1 MSRTTSNSGKDW
13 RGPVLGSPITSVLLS
28 AVVLVTAT
36 LLPGAAW
43 ADHPCSTDPSETDY
57 DPLCEQEGEVAC
69 NPLVP
74 TTCLECWDCI
84 DNDGDG
90 LFDCMDNLD
99 LEGNVNPNGSC
110 AAYCAII
117 NPIGN
122 GAYDQDQDGDGF
134 LACPWGPPDPAP
146 AIYDCDD
153 NESSI
158 NSGATEDC
166 SDGVDNDCDGLVDA
180 SDPDCG
186 GGDDDDSAPSGD
198 DDDSSAS
205 GDDDDSSPPSD
216 DDDSAPS
223 GDDDSAPSGDDDS
236 APSGDDDSAPSGD
249 DDSASSGDDDDDDDD
264 SGVDDGCSC
273 SATQSTV
280 STGLGLALLLGL
292 GGLGLLRRRS
302 GTRVA
307 P

>member
-1 MSRTTSNSGKDW
+1 VSRTTSNSGKDW
-13 RGPVLGSPITSVLLS
+13 RGPVLGSPITSVLLL
-28 AVVLVTAT
+28 AVVLVTGI

-43 ADHPCSTDPSETDY
+43 ADHPCSTDPNETDY

-146 AIYDCDD
+146 PIYDCDD

-180 SDPDCG
+180 TDPDCG

-198 DDDSSAS
+198 DDDSGGGTGDDDDSGS
-205 GDDDDSSPPSD
+205 GTGDDDDSSPPSD

-236 APSGDDDSAPSGD
+236 S
-249 DDSASSGDDDDDDDD
+249 SSGDDDDDDD

-273 SATQSTV
+273 SATHSTV

-302 GTRVA
+302 GTRQA
-307 P
+307 